1 MSENKTKLKV
11 INNEKLREKEFNND
25 KIKKHKTEMYQT
37 NPFYERLIKFS
48 NEQKHRK
55 FSVEDLLKW

>member
-11 INNEKLREKEFNND
+11 ISNEKLREKEFNND
-25 KIKKHKTEMYQT
+25 KIEKHKTKMYQT

-55 FSVEDLLKW
+55 FSIEDLLKW

>member
-11 INNEKLREKEFNND
+11 ISNEKLQEKEFKND

>member
-11 INNEKLREKEFNND
+11 ISNEKLRKKEFNN
-25 KIKKHKTEMYQT
+25 KIEKHKAEMYQT
-37 NPFYERLIKFS
+37 NPFYERLVKFS